1 MRVIAGIY
9 KGFKLQS
16 FPGKEIRPTPGR
28 IREAIFDIISAEIVG
43 AEFLDLFAGT
53 GAVGIEAISRGAKN
67 VTFVEIDNKAIALI
81 KRNLQKISKD
91 NLFTIIKSDYL
102 RAIRF
107 LNVKQKRFDIVFLDP
122 PYNKNYFLKTLHEI
136 DRNVIIKEGGLIIVQ
151 HPADLVVKYDFENI
165 FYFKEKKYGNSKI
178 TIFYIN
184 YKHT

>member
-1 MRVIAGIY
+1 MKIIAGIY

-16 FPGKEIRPTPGR
+16 VPGIEIRPTPAR

-67 VTFVEIDNKAIALI
+67 VTFVEIENKAITLI
-81 KRNLQKISKD
+81 KRNLQKIYKD

-107 LNVKQKRFDIVFLDP
+107 LNIKQKKFDIAFLDP
-122 PYNKNYFLKTLHEI
+122 PYNKNYFFKTLLEI
-136 DRNVIIKEGGLIIVQ
+136 DRSTIIKEGGLVIVQ
-151 HPADLVVKYDFENI
+151 HPAQLIVKYKFRNM
-165 FYFKEKKYGNSKI
+165 FCFKEKKYGGSRI

-184 YKHT
+184 YKYI